1 MLLPLLCGL
10 PWFASQGLTEDT
22 VSSNDVRSY
31 LLAGLPHPA
40 QLFPTCFSS
49 AMPVVALTYEWRLGL
64 KGVLSFF
71 ALAQLSECNR
81 EYNRGLPTNHADLLI
96 WIDVLFIDQLSS
108 DVAALLV
115 QSQRVYEL
123 ARFHA
128 ALATLTLLSRAWCL
142 FELGVRHNVGKETLF
157 LTSPLYPIGGLF
169 QQLAG
174 EIAGGTFGRFFER
187 MEAFAEGDKL
197 LIRSKIIEVHHTPG
211 DFDRKLCLSI
221 IAVTSKNAPASP
233 LPAPTAASGA
243 FTAQVRCCCCAS
255 LARSSPRLALCI
267 VARARRGGYYKKID
281 PPGAAGRRAR

>member
-1 MLLPLLCGL
+1 MQARAISVVGLMMLLPLLCGL
-10 PWFASQGLTEDT
+10 PWFASRGMTEDSI
-22 VSSNDVRSY
+22 SSNDIRSY

-40 QLFPTCFSS
+40 KLFPTCFSS
-49 AMPVVALTYEWRLGL
+49 AMPLVALTYEWRLGL

-123 ARFHA
+123 ARFHV
-128 ALATLTLLSRAWCL
+128 ALATRTLLSRSWCL

-157 LTSPLYPIGGLF
+157 LTSPLFPIEGLF
-169 QQLAG
+169 QQLAR
-174 EIAGGTFGRFFER
+174 EIASGTFGRFFER
-187 MEAFAEGDKL
+187 MEAFKEEDKL
-197 LIRSKIIEVHHTPG
+197 LIRNRIIEVHHTPA
-211 DFDRKLCLSI
+211 DFNRKLCLSI

-233 LPAPTAASGA
+233 LPALTATSGA
-243 FTAQVRCCCCAS
+243 LTAQVRCCAPGVVRLRFLHRDL
-255 LARSSPRLALCI
+255 LA
-267 VARARRGGYYKKID
+267 G
-281 PPGAAGRRAR
+281 